1 MVTGGAGL
9 QRLTILAADPDA
21 TVVVQADYFM
31 PRDDSPSNLPRL
43 EHSSRQGTPAARAPL
58 SSYLNPLQLYAS
70 TQRGLDDERRPAL
83 LDVHA

>member
-1 MVTGGAGL
+1 M
-9 QRLTILAADPDA
+9 QRLTILAADPEA

-31 PRDDSPSNLPRL
+31 PRDAAPNSQLL
-43 EHSSRQGTPAARAPL
+43 EHSSRQATSGGRAPL

-70 TQRGLDDERRPAL
+70 TQRGLDDERRAAL

>member
-1 MVTGGAGL
+1 MVAGGAGL

-31 PRDDSPSNLPRL
+31 PRDAALPDPQL
-43 EHSSRQGTPAARAPL
+43 LDHSSRQATPGGRAPL

-70 TQRGLDDERRPAL
+70 TQRGLDEHRAAL

>member
-1 MVTGGAGL
+1 LVAGGAGL

-21 TVVVQADYFM
+21 TVVVQADYFT
-31 PRDDSPSNLPRL
+31 PRDAAPPDPLRL
-43 EHSSRQGTPAARAPL
+43 EHTSQQATPGARAPL

-70 TQRGLDDERRPAL
+70 TQRGLDDERRAAL

>member
-1 MVTGGAGL
+1 L
-9 QRLTILAADPDA
+9 QRLTILAADPEA

-31 PRDDSPSNLPRL
+31 PRDAAPPNPQLL
-43 EHSSRQGTPAARAPL
+43 EHSSRQAPPGGRAPL

-70 TQRGLDDERRPAL
+70 TQRGLDERRAAL

>member
-1 MVTGGAGL
+1 MVAGGAGL
-9 QRLTILAADPDA
+9 QRLTILAADPHA

-31 PRDDSPSNLPRL
+31 PRDAAPANPPLL
-43 EHSSRQGTPAARAPL
+43 EHSSRAATPGARAPL

-70 TQRGLDDERRPAL
+70 TQRGLDDERRAAL